1 MINLTEE
8 EKEKGAKDRWDS
20 VAAEPLEDHPIPK
33 ELLEKWKKEGK
44 I

>member
-1 MINLTEE
+1 MIKLTEE
-8 EKEKGAKDRWDS
+8 EKERGAKDRWDS
-20 VAAEPLEDHPIPK
+20 IAAEPLKDHPIPK